1 MLLLVE
7 FLGQRGKSDAL
18 LLPHALRLLVDL
30 EFALLKILGLFLQ
43 IQKPP
48 SEKFNFVFNGRGIFR
63 AMLLVSRHL
72 NQELLVL
79 LKLLT
84 HLLVLIVFLLLLV
97 NLDFQ
102 FLNSLVVLLGIGGIA
117 RELGFL
123 LLLLVAVANERL
135 VVVLDHLDHV
145 PLFLKELVFLLIQLL
160 RLLDNVVLLLR
171 ETVVDLPLLAFLLQ
185 QPHGLQRSLAFDDE
199 GTHFVEVFVCQLLGG
214 WLLFLIDEFEQSLD
228 FSLVVDVHLCAYF

>member
-1 MLLLVE
+1 M
-7 FLGQRGKSDAL
+7 FRAAL
-18 LLPHALRLLVDL
+18 L
-30 EFALLKILGLFLQ
+30 F
-43 IQKPP
+43 
-48 SEKFNFVFNGRGIFR
+48 
-63 AMLLVSRHL
+63 SRHL

-79 LKLLT
+79 LELLT
-84 HLLVLIVFLLLLV
+84 HLLI
-97 NLDFQ
+97 
-102 FLNSLVVLLGIGGIA
+102 LVVLLLFPVNLLFQILNSDLVLLGFGVIA

-123 LLLLVAVANERL
+123 LFLLVAVANERL

-145 PLFLKELVFLLIQLL
+145 RLLLKELVFLLIQLL
-160 RLLDNVVLLLR
+160 RLLDDVVLLLR
-171 ETVVDLPLLAFLLQ
+171 ETVVDFPLLAFLLQ